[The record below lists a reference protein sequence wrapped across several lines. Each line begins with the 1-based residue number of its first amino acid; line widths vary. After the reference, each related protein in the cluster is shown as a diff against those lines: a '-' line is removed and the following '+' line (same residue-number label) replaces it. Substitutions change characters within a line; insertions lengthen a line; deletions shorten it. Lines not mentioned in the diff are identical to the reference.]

1 MARLVTLIERYGDAI
16 EYDLHA
22 VFGLDLL
29 DFFRHRYTWRKLD
42 VLLAQLPSGSAF
54 WAARADDD
62 EAAAAV
68 LKANQGRRP
77 AGGAPPLTEMT
88 TTNQLLLDLIDMQQ
102 VIVQRITQLG
112 GGKPGTINPAPR
124 PDTGM
129 SRAKRNVEAQHVE
142 ALVAEAHAA
151 QARAEAAQGGTLAP
165 AD

>member
-1 MARLVTLIERYGDAI
+1 MARVVTLIERYGNAI

-68 LKANQGRRP
+68 LRASKGAKP
-77 AGGAPPLTEMT
+77 KGGPPPLTEMT
-88 TTNQLLLDLIDMQQ
+88 RTNQLLLDLLDMQQ
-102 VIVQRITQLG
+102 VIVQRLTALAG
-112 GGKPGTINPAPR
+112 HKPGSIHPAPR

-129 SRAKRNVEAQHVE
+129 SRAARQAEVRSVED
-142 ALVAEAHAA
+142 LVAEAHAA
-151 QARAEAAQGGTLAP
+151 QARAEAALGAL
-165 AD
+165 

>member
-1 MARLVTLIERYGDAI
+1 MVTLIERYGDAI

-42 VLLAQLPSGSAF
+42 VLLAQLPSGTAF

-68 LKANQGRRP
+68 LRASKGAKP
-77 AGGAPPLTEMT
+77 KGGPPPLTEMT
-88 TTNQLLLDLIDMQQ
+88 RTNQLLLDMLDMQQ
-102 VIVQRITQLG
+102 VIVQRLTVLAG
-112 GGKPGTINPAPR
+112 HKPGSIHPAPR

-129 SRAKRNVEAQHVE
+129 SRAARQAEVRSVED
-142 ALVAEAHAA
+142 LVAEAHAA
-151 QARAEAAQGGTLAP
+151 QARAEAALGAL
-165 AD
+165 

>member
-1 MARLVTLIERYGDAI
+1 MARLVTLVERYGDAI

-42 VLLAQLPSGSAF
+42 TLLAQLPSGSAF

-77 AGGAPPLTEMT
+77 AGGAPPLTEMS
-88 TTNQLLLDLIDMQQ
+88 TTNQLLLDLLDMQQ
-102 VIVQRITQLG
+102 VIVQRLTSLAG
-112 GGKPGTINPAPR
+112 HKPGTIRPAPR

-129 SRAKRNVEAQHVE
+129 SRAKRRVEEQRVE
-142 ALVAEAHAA
+142 DLVSEAYAA
-151 QARAEAAQGGTLAP
+151 QARAEGASRPL
-165 AD
+165 